1 MLVPASFLLQP
12 ASIFAGTDVFFC
24 WNQQMDD
31 ALALSMLQPAT
42 GYGEDGDG
50 RCIVGEARGGLPRST
65 TPTNKVMRSACWREA
80 RSTRRLGTE
89 KALTQPKRK
98 ETKSGRESDGPADE
112 TCLVLALLVRTLFT
126 TGRSACVARC
136 HMVRPFSITQ

>member
-98 ETKSGRESDGPADE
+98 ETKSGRESDGPA
-112 TCLVLALLVRTLFT
+112 
-126 TGRSACVARC
+126 AR
-136 HMVRPFSITQ
+136 I